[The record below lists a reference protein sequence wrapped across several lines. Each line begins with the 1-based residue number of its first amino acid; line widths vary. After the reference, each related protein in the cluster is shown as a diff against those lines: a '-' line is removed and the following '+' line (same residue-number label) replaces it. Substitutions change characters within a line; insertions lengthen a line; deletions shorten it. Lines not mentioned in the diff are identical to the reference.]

1 MQRFYR
7 GSSGAQVVVVNLS
20 CHFLGKSLELILLI
34 LTRKHLVLVASL
46 ILRILGQDNSSIN

>member
-7 GSSGAQVVVVNLS
+7 GSSSAQVIIVNLS
-20 CHFLGKSLELILLI
+20 CHFLGDSLELILLI
-34 LTRKHLVLVASL
+34 LTRQHLVLVASL